1 MAERYQVSSPQM
13 QKDAEEMH
21 ALAMEIPKQIRA
33 LEDSMQMLHA
43 CWKGS
48 ARNTFQGQVIQ
59 DVAYMNEV
67 YRFLTEYIEKMSNS
81 GDTYFEAEYKA
92 YQAANRL
99 WI

>member
-1 MAERYQVSSPQM
+1 M
-13 QKDAEEMH
+13 
-21 ALAMEIPKQIRA
+21 
-33 LEDSMQMLHA
+33 
-43 CWKGS
+43 
-48 ARNTFQGQVIQ
+48 Q